1 MKCCKILVFQRRI
14 WPTRH
19 KLARNIVVI
28 KMDALIVK
36 HVFFQILI
44 IWFNSD
50 TLLTIKSHLFFHL
63 DWIGSPIPLTAH
75 VWKYKNV

>member
-1 MKCCKILVFQRRI
+1 MLQNFSIPKED
-14 WPTRH
+14 
-19 KLARNIVVI
+19 LANKTQIGTNIVVI